1 MLHGELTNKVTF
13 ISEGWGWAWKKL
25 SLKMWNRWDITNHM
39 AILQTVDMLGL
50 GWKWEGM
57 DCGEIDRIMENS
69 IYTWP

>member
-1 MLHGELTNKVTF
+1 MGLE
-13 ISEGWGWAWKKL
+13 KL

-57 DCGEIDRIMENS
+57 DCGEIGRIMENS